1 MVLPPYYF
9 PISEA
14 GMVTYFGKI
23 AESLP
28 QTNLYLYNFPDR
40 TGCDITP
47 DVTVELVKKYENIK
61 GYKDTQ
67 AGMDHT
73 RELIRRVKP
82 YGRILKFIRALM
94 ITLHTTFSRAETDAL
109 QVFPTYFRV

>member
-1 MVLPPYYF
+1 MVLPPYYC

-28 QTNLYLYNFPDR
+28 QTKLYLYNFPDR

-61 GYKDTQ
+61 GYKDTPVSYTHLSCALKEFYRARQ
-67 AGMDHT
+67 DAFFAFDDH
-73 RELIRRVKP
+73 ENCRR
-82 YGRILKFIRALM
+82 IF
-94 ITLHTTFSRAETDAL
+94 EDAL
-109 QVFPTYFRV
+109 EYQRKR

>member
-1 MVLPPYYF
+1 
-9 PISEA
+9 
-14 GMVTYFGKI
+14 MVTYFGKI

-28 QTNLYLYNFPDR
+28 QTKLYLYNFPDR

-73 RELIRRVKP
+73 RELIRRVKAIRP
-82 YGRILKFIRALM
+82 VLKFIRALM
-94 ITLHTTFSRAETDAL
+94 TTLHTTSLRAETVAS